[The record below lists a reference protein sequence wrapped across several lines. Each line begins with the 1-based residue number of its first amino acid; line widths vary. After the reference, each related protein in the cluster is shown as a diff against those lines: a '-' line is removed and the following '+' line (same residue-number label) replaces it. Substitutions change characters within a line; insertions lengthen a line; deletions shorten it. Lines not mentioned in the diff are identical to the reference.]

1 MTKRMLIDATH
12 SEETRVVV
20 ADNQKLLD
28 YEYESAMRKQLRGSI
43 FLAKVTRVEPSLQA
57 AFVNYGGNRHGFLP
71 FSEIHPDYYRIP
83 IADREA
89 LLEEQRK
96 TLEEARLA
104 EEEEDA
110 EFEKM
115 EKGKAPSTKKKAP
128 KSKKEDDPENIESL
142 DDETKDE
149 EPEELGGGAD
159 ADLDDEDDDASED
172 DNDDESDDT
181 SDSDDDNGDDT
192 NGNKKN
198 GNHRF
203 SRGKGRGRYRGKH
216 NNNKGR
222 RSNHRSD
229 RVEMVGGDSI
239 DGDRPIRPNLTRR
252 YKIQEVIKR
261 GQIMLVQV
269 SKEERGAKGAAVTS
283 YLSLPGRYCVLM
295 PNSPRSGGVS
305 RKIANYKDRK
315 RLREILKEFN
325 VPEGMSVIVRTAG
338 VARTKTE
345 IKRDL
350 DYLLRL
356 WDNIRS
362 TTLESQAPAMIYEE
376 GELVQRAIRD
386 IYDRDMNEI
395 IVEGAR
401 GYKIAK
407 DIMKMMIPSHAKR
420 VKEYKDHKRSLYQA
434 HGLEQQISG
443 IGEPS
448 VPLKS
453 GGSLVIHPTE
463 ALVSIDVNSGRAT
476 KERHIEETALR
487 TNLEAAEEVAR
498 QLRLR
503 DLGGLVVIDFIDMED
518 RRNNGKVERKLKDAL
533 SADRARLQVGRI
545 SSFGLLELSRQRIG
559 ASVTE
564 TQFQRCDHCEG
575 TGFIRTVDSMA
586 ILVLRSLETMALE
599 GQAAQ
604 VAVTVTGDVALY
616 ILNQKRH
623 KLTDIES
630 RYDVKIFIHADR
642 DATPT
647 FHSIEV
653 LKTRKELEKES
664 ADNEESD
671 SGEKQDEEKSSDKDQ
686 QNNKGRGRNNNN
698 NHNRNQKGRGRGRNN
713 NQQQDDQK
721 NQNQNQNESSSSDKN
736 NQQDDDKVQKPKR
749 GRKPKNA
756 QKDDVK
762 DNTKDDKKPEVDS
775 KDEKP
780 KRGRRPKKSETD
792 ASVDEKKAQDSQAE
806 TLKPE
811 EDKKPKPRG
820 RAKKKV
826 EDAVIEQ
833 APASN
838 DDQPKDVKSDGAEP
852 TQKETLE
859 QKHAREAEVV
869 NAAPAKKKKGW
880 WSKVLD

>member
-20 ADNQKLLD
+20 ADDQKLLD
-28 YEYESAMRKQLRGSI
+28 YEYESAMRKQLRGNI

-89 LLEEQRK
+89 LLEEQRQA
-96 TLEEARLA
+96 LEEARRA
-104 EEEEDA
+104 EEEEEA
-110 EFEKM
+110 EFEEM
-115 EKGKAPSTKKKAP
+115 EKNRQAKQKDGDEPDNVETLN
-128 KSKKEDDPENIESL
+128 DD
-142 DDETKDE
+142 TKDE
-149 EPEELGGGAD
+149 EPEELGAGAETEFEE
-159 ADLDDEDDDASED
+159 DEDTETELS
-172 DNDDESDDT
+172 DESDD
-181 SDSDDDNGDDT
+181 DLDDT
-192 NGNKKN
+192 DPEAVNEEDQEADEKETSEDENAGNKKK
-198 GNHRF
+198 GRRF
-203 SRGKGRGRYRGKH
+203 SRGRGRGRYRGKGR
-216 NNNKGR
+216 GR
-222 RSNHRSD
+222 RANHRSD
-229 RVEMVGGDSI
+229 RVEMIGGDSI

-261 GQIMLVQV
+261 GQIMLIQV

-362 TTLESQAPAMIYEE
+362 TTLESEAPAMIYEE
-376 GELVQRAIRD
+376 GDLVKRAIRD
-386 IYDRDMNEI
+386 IYDRDMQEI
-395 IVEGAR
+395 IVEGER
-401 GYKIAK
+401 GYKVAK
-407 DIMKMMIPSHAKR
+407 DVMKMMIPSHAKR

-434 HGLEQQISG
+434 HSLEQQISG
-443 IGEPS
+443 IGEPQ

-487 TNLEAAEEVAR
+487 TNLEAADEVAR

-518 RRNNGKVERKLKDAL
+518 RRNNAKVERKLKESL
-533 SADRARLQVGRI
+533 STDRARLQVGRI
-545 SSFGLLELSRQRIG
+545 SSFGLLELSRQRIS

-575 TGFIRTVDSMA
+575 TGFVRTVDSMA
-586 ILVLRSLETMALE
+586 ILVLRSLETLAIE
-599 GQAAQ
+599 GEAAQ
-604 VAVTVTGDVALY
+604 VAVTVNSDVALY

-623 KLTDIES
+623 KLTDIEQ
-630 RYDVKIFIHADR
+630 RYEMKIFINAQD
-642 DATPT
+642 DAIPS
-647 FHSIEV
+647 FHEIEV
-653 LKTRKELEKES
+653 LKTRKELRKEAKES
-664 ADNEESD
+664 EA
-671 SGEKQDEEKSSDKDQ
+671 EKQSDEHQDDSEEETSDK
-686 QNNKGRGRNNNN
+686 KKRKRPGRNRKNN
-698 NHNRNQKGRGRGRNN
+698 RGRGRKAELEEKEDTGSEV
-713 NQQQDDQK
+713 QQENSEETAAEEENTSK
-721 NQNQNQNESSSSDKN
+721 SKSRK
-736 NQQDDDKVQKPKR
+736 
-749 GRKPKNA
+749 RKPKSA
-756 QKDDVK
+756 K
-762 DNTKDDKKPEVDS
+762 TEEVVAE
-775 KDEKP
+775 KEETAEEKP
-780 KRGRRPKKSETD
+780 KRGRRKKSDD
-792 ASVDEKKAQDSQAE
+792 AEKQEAS
-806 TLKPE
+806 E
-811 EDKKPKPRG
+811 EKPKRG

-826 EDAVIEQ
+826 EETVIEQ
-833 APASN
+833 SEPSN
-838 DDQPKDVKSDGAEP
+838 DDQPKKQEAE
-852 TQKETLE
+852 QV
-859 QKHAREAEVV
+859 HARAAETVNEA
-869 NAAPAKKKKGW
+869 PKQKKKGW
-880 WSKVLD
+880 WNKLVE

>member
-20 ADNQKLLD
+20 SDDKTLLD
-28 YEYESAMRKQLRGSI
+28 YEYESAMRKQLRGNI

-89 LLEEQRK
+89 LIEEQRNA
-96 TLEEARLA
+96 LEEARRA

-110 EFEKM
+110 EFEKN
-115 EKGKAPSTKKKAP
+115 ERQQNTKKNT
-128 KSKKEDDPENIESL
+128 KKDDPENIESL
-142 DDETKDE
+142 DDDSKDE
-149 EPEELGGGAD
+149 APQELGGGAD
-159 ADLDDEDDDASED
+159 AAFDEDELDEEDGDEDNSSDDSDESDEETDEAGDGNASED
-172 DNDDESDDT
+172 DKDQKDQ
-181 SDSDDDNGDDT
+181 
-192 NGNKKN
+192 KK
-198 GNHRF
+198 GGHRF
-203 SRGKGRGRYRGKH
+203 SRGGKGRNNRYRGK
-216 NNNKGR
+216 NNRGGR
-222 RSNHRSD
+222 RSNYNSD
-229 RVEMVGGDSI
+229 RVEMIGGDSI

-376 GELVQRAIRD
+376 GELVKRAIRD

-395 IVEGAR
+395 IVEGER
-401 GYKIAK
+401 GYKIAR
-407 DIMKMMIPSHAKR
+407 DIMKMMIPSHVKR
-420 VKEYKDHKRSLYQA
+420 VKEYKDHRRSLFQA

-463 ALVSIDVNSGRAT
+463 ALVSVDVNSGRAT

-518 RRNNGKVERKLKDAL
+518 RRNNGKVERRLKEAL
-533 SADRARLQVGRI
+533 STDRARLQVGRI
-545 SSFGLLELSRQRIG
+545 SSFGLLELSRQRIS

-564 TQFQRCDHCEG
+564 TQFQRCGHCEG

-586 ILVLRSLETMALE
+586 ILVLRSLETMAIE
-599 GQAAQ
+599 GQAAN
-604 VAVTVTGDVALY
+604 VAVTVSSEVALY
-616 ILNQKRH
+616 MLNQKRQ

-630 RYDVKIFIHADR
+630 RYEMKIFIHADEK
-642 DATPT
+642 ATPT
-647 FHSIEV
+647 FHDIEV
-653 LKTRKELEKES
+653 LKTRKDLEKE
-664 ADNEESD
+664 AQAANGHDD
-671 SGEKQDEEKSSDKDQ
+671 DDMDQDEPASKDQ
-686 QNNKGRGRNNNN
+686 GGQEQQSHQNNSNNNERGGKRNNR
-698 NHNRNQKGRGRGRNN
+698 NRNRNRKKNYN
-713 NQQQDDQK
+713 NDKTEQQQDATNEPQDKQEQK
-721 NQNQNQNESSSSDKN
+721 QPVEEASKAEQEKPA
-736 NQQDDDKVQKPKR
+736 KPKR
-749 GRKPKNA
+749 APRKPKSVKTEEVKEAANGENA
-756 QKDDVK
+756 PA
-762 DNTKDDKKPEVDS
+762 PEKS
-775 KDEKP
+775 DEKP
-780 KRGRRPKKSETD
+780 KATRAPRKKKSDD
-792 ASVDEKKAQDSQAE
+792 AAEEVKA
-806 TLKPE
+806 KPAAR
-811 EDKKPKPRG
+811 KS
-820 RAKKKV
+820 KKKD
-826 EDAVIEQ
+826 EEAVISQ
-833 APASN
+833 SAPSN
-838 DDQPKDVKSDGAEP
+838 DDKPAKPSAKAE
-852 TQKETLE
+852 TAE

-869 NAAPAKKKKGW
+869 NAPPEKKKKGW
-880 WSKVLD
+880 WNKLVE

>member
-1 MTKRMLIDATH
+1 MTKLMLIDATH

-20 ADNQKLLD
+20 ADNNQLLD
-28 YEYESAMRKQLRGSI
+28 YEYESAMRKQLRGNI

-89 LLEEQRK
+89 LLEEQRQA
-96 TLEEARLA
+96 LEEARRA

-110 EFEKM
+110 EYERL
-115 EKGKAPSTKKKAP
+115 EQAAAGQDS
-128 KSKKEDDPENIESL
+128 DDDASSENIETL
-142 DDETKDE
+142 EDETKDE
-149 EPEELGGGAD
+149 APQELGGGAEADFDEDESSGDD
-159 ADLDDEDDDASED
+159 AEDSENESSEDDDEEAKDGEG
-172 DNDDESDDT
+172 ESDEDE
-181 SDSDDDNGDDT
+181 NAE
-192 NGNKKN
+192 NKKSSR
-198 GNHRF
+198 RF
-203 SRGKGRGRYRGKH
+203 SRSRSRYRKGR
-216 NNNKGR
+216 NNR
-222 RSNHRSD
+222 RSAHRSD

-261 GQIMLVQV
+261 GQIMLIQV

-356 WDNIRS
+356 WDNIRT
-362 TTLESQAPAMIYEE
+362 TTLESQAPALIYEE
-376 GELVQRAIRD
+376 GELVKRAIRD
-386 IYDRDMNEI
+386 IYDRDMQEI
-395 IVEGAR
+395 IVEGER
-401 GYKIAK
+401 GYKIAR

-420 VKEYKDHKRSLYQA
+420 VKEYKDHKRSLY
-434 HGLEQQISG
+434 HYYGLEQQISG
-443 IGEPS
+443 IGDPS

-518 RRNNGKVERKLKDAL
+518 RRNNAKVERRLKEAL
-533 SADRARLQVGRI
+533 SSDRARLQVGRI
-545 SSFGLLELSRQRIG
+545 SSFGLMELSRQRIS

-564 TQFQRCDHCEG
+564 TQFERCPHCEG

-586 ILVLRSLETMALE
+586 ILVLRALETLALE
-599 GQAAQ
+599 GQAAE
-604 VAVTVTGDVALY
+604 VAVTASTDVTLY

-623 KLTDIES
+623 KLSDIEQ
-630 RYDVKIFIHADR
+630 RYEMKIFINAKEGT
-642 DATPT
+642 APS
-647 FHSIEV
+647 FHEIEII
-653 LKTRKELEKES
+653 KTRKDLEKEALDEDEQPS
-664 ADNEESD
+664 DDDENTVNESEND
-671 SGEKQDEEKSSDKDQ
+671 S
-686 QNNKGRGRNNNN
+686 NNKSRRNKRGRRNNKKD
-698 NHNRNQKGRGRGRNN
+698 RPKISEEN
-713 NQQQDDQK
+713 NQQ
-721 NQNQNQNESSSSDKN
+721 EASSSEVLDDNAKKESRSEDETLKAS
-736 NQQDDDKVQKPKR
+736 QQPNSSK
-749 GRKPKNA
+749 
-756 QKDDVK
+756 KDEIKELTSSPEDTKTDEAVK
-762 DNTKDDKKPEVDS
+762 E
-775 KDEKP
+775 EKP
-780 KRGRRPKKSETD
+780 KRGRRKKEDAVAVSKSSESD
-792 ASVDEKKAQDSQAE
+792 SADDQQAVKEQD
-806 TLKPE
+806 
-811 EDKKPKPRG
+811 KPKRG
-820 RAKKKV
+820 SKKKV
-826 EDAVIEQ
+826 EETVIEQ
-833 APASN
+833 SPPSN
-838 DDQPKDVKSDGAEP
+838 DDKPATEED
-852 TQKETLE
+852 E
-859 QKHAREAEVV
+859 QLHARAAEKVNEAPV
-869 NAAPAKKKKGW
+869 KKKKGW
-880 WSKVLD
+880 WNKLVE

>member
-28 YEYESAMRKQLRGSI
+28 YEYESAMRKQLRGNI

-96 TLEEARLA
+96 ALEEARLA
-104 EEEEDA
+104 EEQEDA
-110 EFEKM
+110 ELEEM
-115 EKGKAPSTKKKAP
+115 EKGKSPKGKGKKN
-128 KSKKEDDPENIESL
+128 KKQEEDKDPENIESL
-142 DDETKDE
+142 DDDTKDE
-149 EPEELGGGAD
+149 EPEELGAGAD
-159 ADLDDEDDDASED
+159 VDL
-172 DNDDESDDT
+172 
-181 SDSDDDNGDDT
+181 DSDDDDEEDSEDDDDDSDAEEDSDSDEED
-192 NGNKKN
+192 GNKKKN
-198 GNHRF
+198 NKRF
-203 SRGKGRGRYRGKH
+203 SRGKRGRYRGKG
-216 NNNKGR
+216 NRGR
-222 RSNHRSD
+222 RANHRSD

-239 DGDRPIRPNLTRR
+239 EGDRPIRPNLTRR

-362 TTLESQAPAMIYEE
+362 TTLESQAPALIYEE
-376 GELVQRAIRD
+376 GDLVKRAIRD
-386 IYDRDMNEI
+386 IYDRDMNEV
-395 IVEGAR
+395 IVEGER

-407 DIMKMMIPSHAKR
+407 ETMKMMIPSHAKR
-420 VKEYKDHKRSLYQA
+420 VKEYKDHKRSLFQA
-434 HGLEQQISG
+434 HSLEQQISG

-518 RRNNGKVERKLKDAL
+518 RRNNGKVERKLKEAL
-533 SADRARLQVGRI
+533 STDRARLQVGRI
-545 SSFGLLELSRQRIG
+545 SSFGLLELSRQRIS

-564 TQFQRCDHCEG
+564 TQFQRCGHCEG

-586 ILVLRSLETMALE
+586 ILVLRSLETMAIE
-599 GQAAQ
+599 GNAAQ
-604 VAVTVTGDVALY
+604 VAVTVTSEVALY

-630 RYDVKIFIHADR
+630 RYDMKIFIHADSE
-642 DATPT
+642 ATPT
-647 FHSIEV
+647 FHEIEV
-653 LKTRKELEKES
+653 LKTRKELAKEQRENDSDHDGEKEAEEENAS
-664 ADNEESD
+664 DDTADKNQ
-671 SGEKQDEEKSSDKDQ
+671 K
-686 QNNKGRGRNNNN
+686 NNKGKGRKNN
-698 NHNRNQKGRGRGRNN
+698 NRNQRGRGRKNN
-713 NQQQDDQK
+713 NQNNQEENKISDQSGKNEDGQDKKSQEESKKQDSKPKNAKQEEVKENASDKKEEKPKKGRKPKKKEDNQSSNASKEDKADQK
-721 NQNQNQNESSSSDKN
+721 EE
-736 NQQDDDKVQKPKR
+736 KPKKR
-749 GRKPKNA
+749 GRKPKNE
-756 QKDDVK
+756 
-762 DNTKDDKKPEVDS
+762 DNK
-775 KDEKP
+775 
-780 KRGRRPKKSETD
+780 
-792 ASVDEKKAQDSQAE
+792 
-806 TLKPE
+806 
-811 EDKKPKPRG
+811 
-820 RAKKKV
+820 
-826 EDAVIEQ
+826 VIEQ
-833 APASN
+833 GPASN
-838 DDQPKDVKSDGAEP
+838 DDKPR
-852 TQKETLE
+852 ETPA
-859 QKHAREAEVV
+859 QTHAREAEVV
-869 NAAPAKKKKGW
+869 NEVPAKKKKGW
-880 WSKVLD
+880 WNKLVE